1 MKDANS
7 LVAGDAF
14 EETVGWPPNLKGV
27 LVVEVCVCVVDTLE
41 AGAPMENVK
50 GELDGAAV
58 DPNPLK
64 VVAGPDAFYTVS
76 SVL

>member
-14 EETVGWPPNLKGV
+14 EETAGWPPNLKCV
-27 LVVEVCVCVVDTLE
+27 LAAEVCACVVDTLE
-41 AGAPMENVK
+41 AGAPTENVK

-64 VVAGPDAFYTVS
+64 VVAGPGAFYMVS